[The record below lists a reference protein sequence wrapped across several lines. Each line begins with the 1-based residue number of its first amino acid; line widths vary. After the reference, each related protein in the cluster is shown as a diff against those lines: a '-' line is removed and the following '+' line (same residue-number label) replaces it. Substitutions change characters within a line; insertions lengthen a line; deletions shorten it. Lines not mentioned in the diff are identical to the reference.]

1 MKKKNIAHIGT
12 CSAILALLFG
22 AGALSLRTNAALRG
36 DINEDGKINAND
48 YIALRRALLAGE
60 SLPSKTADVNGDG
73 KINAADYIALRMHL
87 LGLRPITQPEERFV
101 RTPISLGCK
110 YTVSGTIGESYQD
123 TYGSELTDGSYAISA
138 TYFDTEYVGFQR
150 DNADAAI
157 TVDLGSTRDGIN
169 GFEFSFLSTNSAG
182 IMPPASV
189 SVAVSADGKAWTSL
203 GSMKLNTS
211 PIMAADKATLDLNTA
226 VAARYVKFSFTHRAS
241 WVFVDEVSVY
251 ATLPEGDVYTVSD
264 GVRTAYNSGITEAEH
279 NDALNSVKTTVPVSS
294 ELPLIPLTDGKSYK
308 YTNASFPFSAL
319 TDTGKMLTDGNSGT
333 TFRDGTW
340 VAVDGSKETIIT
352 IDLGKT
358 ENDISA
364 FSLSS
369 CQRATSAVYLPTY
382 VGFEVSTDGKSFAP
396 VARLYS
402 PTAHPDGTYSFSVE
416 NDYCVKARYV
426 RFRVGTSGGRYTL
439 ISEVNASAHR
449 EDKTDVSVYPEVK
462 LDTTDTGAWENP
474 TSSVTNLLQGRSVQI
489 DAYIPSVLDPEANTP
504 VTSGILTD
512 GKQASSNYCY
522 DGTWFHFNS
531 GIGRYLYFDM
541 GHVSAM
547 KYVSGGMLQKSSWG
561 ISVPREIKVYLSEDG
576 INWYIA
582 GKTGPKGTGDENR
595 KTFRID
601 FDKTYKARFICFDIK
616 ELGKQLKKR
625 GMLIVQD
632 QVWNRVTVNREAR
645 KSTRYYIDE
654 MHLLLKEE
662 QTASYT
668 IEIWKR
674 FRKWGGMP
682 TGITQN
688 VKDLLSSREVENIFE
703 NSDYIYMLNQA
714 SGDRQIL
721 AKQLNI
727 SPHQLSYVTHSGEG
741 EGLLF
746 YGNIILPFVDRFPK
760 DTELYRVLTTK
771 PQEVSS

>member
-22 AGALSLRTNAALRG
+22 AGALSLHTNAALRG

-60 SLPSKTADVNGDG
+60 SLPSKTADVNDDG

-110 YTVSGTIGESYQD
+110 YTVSGTIGENYQD

-150 DNADAAI
+150 DNSDAAI

-189 SVAVSADGKAWTSL
+189 SVSVSADGKSWTSL
-203 GSMKLNTS
+203 GNMKLNTS
-211 PIMAADKATLDLNTA
+211 PIMAADKATLDLNAA

-251 ATLPEGDVYTVSD
+251 ATLPEGDVYTVTD
-264 GVRTAYNSGITEAEH
+264 GVRNAYGSGITEAEQ

-294 ELPLIPLTDGKSYK
+294 ELPLVPLTDGKSYK
-308 YTNASFPFSAL
+308 YTNASFPFSSL
-319 TDTGKMLTDGNSGT
+319 TDKGKMLTDGNSGT

-382 VGFEVSTDGKSFAP
+382 VGFEVSTDGKNFAP

-402 PTAHPDGTYSFSVE
+402 PTAHPDGTYTFSLE

-439 ISEVNASAHR
+439 ISRGTLMPHELCWSMP
-449 EDKTDVSVYPEVK
+449 PE
-462 LDTTDTGAWENP
+462 T
-474 TSSVTNLLQGRSVQI
+474 
-489 DAYIPSVLDPEANTP
+489 
-504 VTSGILTD
+504 
-512 GKQASSNYCY
+512 
-522 DGTWFHFNS
+522 
-531 GIGRYLYFDM
+531 YFIAETCPI
-541 GHVSAM
+541 S
-547 KYVSGGMLQKSSWG
+547 KY
-561 ISVPREIKVYLSEDG
+561 R
-576 INWYIA
+576 
-582 GKTGPKGTGDENR
+582 
-595 KTFRID
+595 
-601 FDKTYKARFICFDIK
+601 
-616 ELGKQLKKR
+616 
-625 GMLIVQD
+625 
-632 QVWNRVTVNREAR
+632 
-645 KSTRYYIDE
+645 
-654 MHLLLKEE
+654 
-662 QTASYT
+662 
-668 IEIWKR
+668 
-674 FRKWGGMP
+674 
-682 TGITQN
+682 
-688 VKDLLSSREVENIFE
+688 
-703 NSDYIYMLNQA
+703 
-714 SGDRQIL
+714 
-721 AKQLNI
+721 
-727 SPHQLSYVTHSGEG
+727 
-741 EGLLF
+741 
-746 YGNIILPFVDRFPK
+746 
-760 DTELYRVLTTK
+760 
-771 PQEVSS
+771 